1 MAHILKMFEFA
12 NQNGVAQM
20 QIRRSGIEAR
30 FYLKWLAGL
39 GGFLQALAQFLL
51 ANDFNGAFL

>member
-1 MAHILKMFEFA
+1 MFEFA

-30 FYLKWLAGL
+30 LDPKGLARLCGL
-39 GGFLQALAQFLL
+39 FEARAQFGLADGLYRAFLQVR
-51 ANDFNGAFL
+51 